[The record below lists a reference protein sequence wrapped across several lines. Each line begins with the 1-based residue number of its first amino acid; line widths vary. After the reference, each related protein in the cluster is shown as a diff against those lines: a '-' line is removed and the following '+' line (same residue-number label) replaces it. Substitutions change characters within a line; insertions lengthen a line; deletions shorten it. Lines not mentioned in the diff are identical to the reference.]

1 MIGGMLT
8 PTRFSSALD
17 VDLLST
23 LFFNYLQFIYFKRGC
38 PGLEKRVCY
47 LFGFFFGFFPWK
59 QRHSWLCGVLQLISV
74 QVSLWTQLVQ
84 FLGNKKKKKK
94 TILIP
99 ENSFNSPNFLQSL
112 A

>member
-47 LFGFFFGFFPWK
+47 LFGGFLVFFPPGNSAT
-59 QRHSWLCGVLQLISV
+59 HGCVGYCSS
-74 QVSLWTQLVQ
+74 SL
-84 FLGNKKKKKK
+84 FK
-94 TILIP
+94 
-99 ENSFNSPNFLQSL
+99 
-112 A
+112 

>member
-47 LFGFFFGFFPWK
+47 LFGGFCFVFSLETAPLMAAWGIAA
-59 QRHSWLCGVLQLISV
+59 HLCSSKSMDTIGA
-74 QVSLWTQLVQ
+74 VS
-84 FLGNKKKKKK
+84 G
-94 TILIP
+94 
-99 ENSFNSPNFLQSL
+99 E
-112 A
+112 